1 MIILNKKVLIVED
14 EQKILRFMRANLEAS
29 NYTVYTAGDGEDAL
43 RKYEQ
48 FLPDII
54 LLDIML
60 PKMEGYQ
67 VLREIREFSN
77 VPVILVSAKENVVD
91 KVKGLELG
99 ADDYI
104 VKPFDITEMLARVKA
119 VLKRTMTDKPDKN
132 PDIVIGSLLISLVTH
147 TVKVNSKE
155 IKLTPTEYK
164 LLVLLAKDSGCV
176 LTHTDLLTKIWG
188 AQYQEETHY
197 LRVCIARIRQKINIP
212 EAQPGYIQTVQMVG
226 YMMVKE

>member
-1 MIILNKKVLIVED
+1 MIILSKKVLIAED
-14 EQKILRFMRANLEAS
+14 EPKILRFMRANLEVS
-29 NYTVYTAGDGEDAL
+29 NYVVYTAGDGEDAL

-60 PKMEGYQ
+60 PKLEGYQ
-67 VLREIREFSN
+67 VLREIRQFSD
-77 VPVILVSAKENVVD
+77 VPVILISAKQNVSD

-132 PDIVIGSLLISLVTH
+132 PDMVIGSLMISLGTH
-147 TVKVNSKE
+147 TVKVNSVD

-164 LLVLLAKDSGCV
+164 LLVLLAKDRGCV

-188 AQYQEETHY
+188 AQYSEETHY
-197 LRVCIARIRQKINIP
+197 VRVCIARIRQKIDIP
-212 EAQPGYIQTVQMVG
+212 EGQPGYIHTVQMVG
-226 YMMVKE
+226 YMML

>member
-1 MIILNKKVLIVED
+1 
-14 EQKILRFMRANLEAS
+14 MRANLEVS
-29 NYTVYTAGDGEDAL
+29 DYVVYTAEDGEEAL

-60 PKMEGYQ
+60 PKLEGYH
-67 VLREIREFSN
+67 VLREIRQFSD
-77 VPVILVSAKENVVD
+77 VPIILISAKQNVAD

-119 VLKRTMTDKPDKN
+119 VLKRTMTDKSDKN
-132 PDIVIGSLLISLVTH
+132 PDITVGSLVISLTAR
-147 TVKVNSKE
+147 TVKLNSVD

-164 LLVLLAKDSGCV
+164 LLVLLAKDRSCV

-188 AQYQEETHY
+188 EHYQEETHY
-197 LRVCIARIRQKINIP
+197 VRVCIARIRQKMGIP
-212 EAQPGYIQTVQMVG
+212 EGQPGYIQTVQMVG
-226 YMMVKE
+226 YMMI